1 MISNRLEFAL
11 SHLKS
16 SDWNRFERLSSVFLA
31 AEFDDVRTVASS
43 SGDEGRD
50 AELFGPSSEPKVV
63 IQYSVSEDWRAKI
76 NATVRRLNS
85 TIPDAMVLIF
95 MSNWLIGADADSLK
109 QNLRK
114 KYGLTLDIR
123 DRNWFLERVSQS
135 TAKQTAAEELAQT
148 IVDPYLSAA
157 GVGPHVQAEL
167 STPEA
172 IAAVTFLGLQWQ
184 DDTRDKGLTKLA
196 FEALVRAALVDT
208 SSENRAGRELIHE
221 RVQQMLHGHPPQQ
234 VVTLVDSALA
244 RLLKRSV
251 KHWQKQDEFCLSY
264 EEVQR
269 LNQFRIDSALAEGHL
284 LGAVKKIAE
293 DYLRQNNI
301 PQEHEPEVARILR
314 LCTDAVLFERSQA
327 FALAAQTGTIA
338 TLADADFRSTI
349 MSEISRGALPKIS
362 GVDWVAVLRNGVR
375 AMLTSEDPSIQ
386 SHLRSLADSYT
397 LLAFLRQTPD
407 VQKAVEKMF
416 SHGMLWLDATVVLPL
431 IADTLVSDD
440 GKKGRFTR
448 MIEAACEAGIKLYVT
463 PGIVEE
469 VERHMNRALVCS
481 RTPNGQWEGS
491 IPYLLERYVG
501 AGRSLASFSQWLS
514 NFRGE
519 SRPAQDLEEYLNS
532 DFKIAL
538 RALDSE
544 HDSSPEDLRSALQKL
559 WYDRYQRRRERY
571 GTPLDEMAVT
581 RLVRHDIECYA
592 GIVQLRS
599 KEGASPFGYSA
610 WWLTV
615 DKQAFDLKNKLRH
628 IMNSPPPDSPVMSA
642 DFLVNYLAF
651 GPIRRHV
658 RKSVE
663 AHLPLLMVMQD
674 ASRLSPELLSE
685 AEMLRHE
692 LKDLPERVIRRQV
705 RDHLD
710 RARSSIGP
718 IANMGMEETDDV
730 EDALQITVPL
740 ASSPPKGGGVV

>member
-1 MISNRLEFAL
+1 M
-11 SHLKS
+11 
-16 SDWNRFERLSSVFLA
+16 
-31 AEFDDVRTVASS
+31 
-43 SGDEGRD
+43 
-50 AELFGPSSEPKVV
+50 V
-63 IQYSVSEDWRAKI
+63 IQYSVAEDWQAKI
-76 NATVRRLNS
+76 NATVRRIKS
-85 TIPDAMVLIF
+85 TIPGALVLVY

-109 QNLRK
+109 KTLRNK
-114 KYGLTLDIR
+114 HGLSLDIR
-123 DRNWFLERVSQS
+123 DRSWFLERVSQS
-135 TAKQTAAEELAQT
+135 IAKQAAAEELAQT

-184 DDTRDKGLTKLA
+184 DETRDKGLTKLT

-208 SSENRAGRELIHE
+208 SSENRLCRKIVHE
-221 RVQQMLHGHPPQQ
+221 RVQQMLTGHPSQQ
-234 VVTLVDSALA
+234 VATLVDSALA
-244 RLLKRSV
+244 RLLKKSV
-251 KHWQKQDEFCLSY
+251 KHWQKQDEFCLSHD
-264 EEVQR
+264 EIQR
-269 LNQFRIDSALAEGHL
+269 LNQFRIESALAESHL
-284 LGAVKKIAE
+284 LGSVNKISA
-293 DYLRQNNI
+293 DYLQQNKI

-349 MSEISRGALPKIS
+349 MSEIARGALPKIA
-362 GVDWVAVLRNGVR
+362 GVDWIGVLRNGVR

-431 IADTLVSDD
+431 IADTLVSDY

-448 MIEAACEAGIKLYVT
+448 MIDAACGAGIKLYVT

-501 AGRSLASFSQWLS
+501 AGGSLASFTQWLS

-519 SRPAQDLEEYLNS
+519 SRPLQDLEDYLKS
-532 DFKIAL
+532 DFGIVL

-544 HDSSPEDLRSALQKL
+544 HDSSSVDLRSALQKL

-592 GIVQLRS
+592 GIVQLRTQEKS
-599 KEGASPFGYSA
+599 SPFGYSA

-615 DKQAFDLKNKLRH
+615 DKQAFDLKNKLRQ
-628 IMNSPPPDSPVMSA
+628 IMSSAPPDSPVMSA

-651 GPIRRHV
+651 GPVRRHV
-658 RKSVE
+658 SKSVE

-685 AEMLRHE
+685 AEILRGD

-710 RARSSIGP
+710 RARSRIGP
-718 IANMGMEETDDV
+718 IANLGMEETDDV
-730 EDALQITVPL
+730 EDTLQISVPL
-740 ASSPPKGGGVV
+740 ASLPPEASGEGQPV